1 MSTPATTAAPAG
13 NPLPDDL
20 SAYAAEHGLKPVGV
34 RPPLK
39 VYIAESWKRRH
50 FMVGVAASKAYAR
63 NQGGYLGQI
72 WAVLTPALWACV
84 YLLVFGVLLRTDRG
98 IHNYVGFLVVGV
110 FLYHFSTAAISNGAK
125 SISSNQDVIGS
136 LQFPRVLM
144 PGAVVLAELFTL
156 IPAIFVMLIV
166 VLASGEP
173 FRLTWFL
180 LPIAVLFQW
189 LFGTGIAL
197 IFARLVVQ
205 VRDVGRLVPFFLRA
219 LMYTSGVFFSI
230 DHYVGKHA
238 TAGNILSHQPIAIYL
253 ELGRGALLAE
263 DVTIKASTWAWGIG
277 WALGTLLIGFV
288 FFWRAEEEYA
298 RG

>member
-1 MSTPATTAAPAG
+1 MKTDSGTAGPASTPP
-13 NPLPDDL
+13 PDAL
-20 SAYAAEHGLKPVGV
+20 AAYAAEHGLTPVGV
-34 RPPLK
+34 RPSLR
-39 VYIAESWKRRH
+39 VYIAQSWQRRH
-50 FMVGVAASKAYAR
+50 FMVAMAASKAYAR

-84 YLLVFGVLLRTDRG
+84 YLLIFGVLLKTDRG
-98 IHNYVGFLVVGV
+98 IENYVGFLVVGV
-110 FLYHFSTAAISNGAK
+110 FLYHFSTASISNGSK
-125 SISSNQDVIGS
+125 SISGNQDIIGS

-144 PGAVVLAELFTL
+144 PISTVLAELFTL
-156 IPAIFVMLIV
+156 VPAIFVMLIV

-173 FRLTWFL
+173 VRVTWLL
-180 LPIAVLFQW
+180 LPIAVALQW

-230 DHYVGKHA
+230 DHYVGNHA
-238 TAGNILSHQPIAIYL
+238 TAGAVLTHQPIAIYL
-253 ELGRGALLAE
+253 ELGRSALLQEVTVKAE
-263 DVTIKASTWAWGIG
+263 TWAWGFG
-277 WALGTLLIGFV
+277 WALVTVVLGFV